1 MTMKQFKQWQIVV
14 LLLLVALS
22 LQSCLGIGG
31 GNNGFQTKS
40 TGGTQIGVNQTDQA
54 IFQGKIYFTLNRSL
68 DTLDGKHD
76 IKNLTRRLDV
86 RDPAVSPDG
95 KWVAF
100 IIRHLN
106 YSDLAIM
113 PSNGGTIR
121 ILLSGNGQFV
131 ANPGFAPKST
141 HNWYAQPSWGQDSKH
156 LLFLSDLAKSTQG
169 PGPGI
174 NAFLLDLQAFEISI
188 KKPKATLQAIAYAN
202 YGDGG
207 NRDASYRPHHPDQV
221 IYTHYA
227 YDTTNTK
234 QVIQLFLEDANA
246 ITNNPGKYRPGATG
260 YEFDPEVALTP
271 ATPDLANLQ
280 PAFSPDGNSI
290 AYVRRLDATHMG
302 IFVMPVAENVTQNP
316 NDPAVVKKALAP
328 YAKSA
333 LLLSGQYI
341 SQPAWSPD
349 GTKFAYIGY
358 NNNTFDLWMAN
369 VSKDAK
375 SGKYTIKGT
384 PIQLTDTGGK
394 LDADSR
400 PFWTP

>member
-1 MTMKQFKQWQIVV
+1 
-14 LLLLVALS
+14 
-22 LQSCLGIGG
+22 
-31 GNNGFQTKS
+31 
-40 TGGTQIGVNQTDQA
+40 
-54 IFQGKIYFTLNRSL
+54 
-68 DTLDGKHD
+68 
-76 IKNLTRRLDV
+76 V

-100 IIRHLN
+100 IIRHPN

-113 PSNGGTIR
+113 PSNGGEIR
-121 ILLSGNGQFV
+121 IVLSGNGQFE

-141 HNWYAQPSWGQDSKH
+141 HNWYAQPSWAEDSKH

-174 NAFLLDLQAFEISI
+174 NAFLLDLQVFEISI
-188 KKPKATLQAIAYAN
+188 ENPKASLQAIAYAN

-227 YDTTNTK
+227 YDTSNTK
-234 QVIQLFLEDANA
+234 QLIQLFLEDANA

-260 YEFDPEVALTP
+260 YEFDPAVALTP

-280 PAFSPDGNSI
+280 PAFSPDGNAI
-290 AYVRRLDATHMG
+290 AYVRRLDATRMG

-328 YAKSA
+328 YGKST
-333 LLLSGQYI
+333 LLVSGQYI
-341 SQPAWSPD
+341 GQPTWSPD
-349 GTKFAYIGY
+349 GTKLAYIGY
-358 NNNTFDLWMAN
+358 NNNVFDLWMAN
-369 VSKDAK
+369 LSKNAK
-375 SGKYTIKGT
+375 SVKYSLKGSA
-384 PIQLTDTGGK
+384 IQLTDTGGH